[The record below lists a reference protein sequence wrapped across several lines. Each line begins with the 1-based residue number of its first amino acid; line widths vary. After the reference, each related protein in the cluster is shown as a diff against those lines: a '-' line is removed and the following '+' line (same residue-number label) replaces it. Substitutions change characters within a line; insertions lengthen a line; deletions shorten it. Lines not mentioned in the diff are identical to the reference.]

1 MEKRLLQAAIV
12 VLAWIPVIAGGAGM
26 VLGPAMLGGDGLG
39 ASVTADSHFRYLSGL
54 LFAIG
59 LAYWSCVKGIER
71 RGSRIT
77 LLTLI
82 VISGGIGRA
91 IGWISA
97 GPPSRFHIA
106 ALGVEL
112 LLVPAVWLWQ
122 RRVAAGA
129 GRGEAV

>member
-1 MEKRLLQAAIV
+1 MEKRLLQAVIAV
-12 VLAWIPVIAGGAGM
+12 FAWIPVLAGGAGM
-26 VLGPAMLGGDGLG
+26 LLGPAMLGGETAAG
-39 ASVTADSHFRYLSGL
+39 VTADSHFRYLSGL

-59 LAYWSCVKGIER
+59 LAYWSCIKGIER
-71 RGSRIT
+71 RTNRIA

-82 VISGGIGRA
+82 VVCGGLGRA
-91 IGWISA
+91 LGWLSL

-112 LLVPAVWLWQ
+112 LIVPLVWLWQ

-129 GRGEAV
+129 RRGEAV